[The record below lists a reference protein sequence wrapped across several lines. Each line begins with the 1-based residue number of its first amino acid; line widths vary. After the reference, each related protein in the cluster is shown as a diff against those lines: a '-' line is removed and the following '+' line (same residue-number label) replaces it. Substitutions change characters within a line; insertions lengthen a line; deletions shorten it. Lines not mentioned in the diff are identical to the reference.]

1 MRRTQ
6 PTPTPTGDTISY
18 DKMKNKPDVDVDDVG
33 AATLELGLY
42 LRAPKK
48 NNRGWASQY
57 LLGTRYIL
65 LTRVRSKRAW
75 HGWLPRSE
83 RACVQLFP
91 RSWLQVGVDVQA
103 RSSKNQILSR
113 PARELLVQS
122 PLRSLTPES

>member
-18 DKMKNKPDVDVDDVG
+18 DKMKNVDDVG

-65 LTRVRSKRAW
+65 LTRDGSPDLNA
-75 HGWLPRSE
+75 H
-83 RACVQLFP
+83 ACSYFQDPGFKSV
-91 RSWLQVGVDVQA
+91 
-103 RSSKNQILSR
+103 
-113 PARELLVQS
+113 
-122 PLRSLTPES
+122 